1 MDISLLNLQLL
12 QRLADYAEVC
22 SESKIGGLG
31 MAIATT
37 LRAFLESHKLAYEVV
52 RHEHAETSQ
61 RTASAAG
68 QPGDKVAKSVLL
80 KDEEGYLLAVLPA
93 SYRVH
98 LGDLHRSLRRQV
110 GLATEREVASL
121 FSDCEIGA
129 IPPTGLLYDVD
140 AVVDDALLAQPDVYF
155 EAGDHEQLIHM
166 TRQDFARLLGDS
178 AHSWFNRQV

>member
-1 MDISLLNLQLL
+1 
-12 QRLADYAEVC
+12 
-22 SESKIGGLG
+22 

-37 LRAFLESHKLAYEVV
+37 LRAFLESHNLAYEVV

-61 RTASAAG
+61 RTASAAS

-121 FSDCEIGA
+121 FNDCEIGA
-129 IPPTGLLYDVD
+129 IPPTGLLYDID
-140 AVVDDALLAQPDVYF
+140 TVVDDALLAQPDVYF

-166 TRQDFARLLGDS
+166 TCKDFTRLLGDS
-178 AHSWFNRQV
+178 AHSRFSRHV